1 MTKQA
6 PEKQK
11 PQTRVI
17 EKGFQKIVEE
27 EMRKAMPEVER
38 YLRERD
44 AVVARSRFRPPPA
57 IDTGAGSDDG
67 ESLGNSRF
75 NLS

>member
-1 MTKQA
+1 MTKQGQ
-6 PEKQK
+6 EKQK
-11 PQTRVI
+11 PQTRVVV
-17 EKGFQKIVEE
+17 KDFQKIVEE

-44 AVVARSRFRPPPA
+44 ALVIKSRFKPHA
-57 IDTGAGSDDG
+57 LFSGAGSDDG

-75 NLS
+75 KLS

>member
-1 MTKQA
+1 MTKQEQ
-6 PEKQK
+6 EKQE

-17 EKGFQKIVEE
+17 VKDFQKIVEE

-44 AVVARSRFRPPPA
+44 AVVAKSLFEA
-57 IDTGAGSDDG
+57 WKNIDTGAGSDHS
-67 ESLGNSRF
+67 ESLGISRF
-75 NLS
+75 NVS